1 MVLLSLDY
9 NIYHNGGNVLRYLV
23 FFILGLLSIINCSDS
38 STNSQNQN
46 VIQTYNKLTFANT
59 TNDSVSIIF
68 DGEFG
73 NKFVNDSILTTT
85 SGEIEIENINN
96 STVNNELIAFTAN
109 RRPMII
115 ENFDWESDSDT
126 VLTFEGYV
134 TIPLKGWVIY
144 VGNTSFEY
152 QRDRIQRGMDDCNRI
167 FAHEGA
173 GIQFELELVD
183 VSTLANIEQFYDI
196 STNGDMKNVSE
207 FLGADPDK
215 LNIYFTKTVAGD
227 PHRAFTT
234 FRAIEFDINN
244 NIAHGM
250 YTVDGG
256 LLAHEIGHTLTL
268 LHYDTERIGAHNVE
282 ADIGTQIRVFFTEGQ
297 LYQMWFNDST
307 ALNTIYNIPIQSR
320 IRSSIHSPDHY
331 LDAWREFELLPYFEL
346 YFDNDSIQ

>member
-1 MVLLSLDY
+1 M
-9 NIYHNGGNVLRYLV
+9 LRYLV
-23 FFILGLLSIINCSDS
+23 FLVLGILLVVNCSNS
-38 STNSQNQN
+38 PTTSPTNSQNED
-46 VIQTYNKLTFANT
+46 IILTLNKFTFANT
-59 TNDSVSIIF
+59 TNDSIAIVF
-68 DGEFG
+68 DG
-73 NKFVNDSILTTT
+73 NYNNNFVNDSTLTTE
-85 SGEIEIENINN
+85 SGEIVIENINN
-96 STVNNELIAFTAN
+96 STINNELIAFTSN

-126 VLTFEGYV
+126 VLTFEDYV

-152 QRDRIQRGMDDCNRI
+152 QQERIQRGMEDCNRI
-167 FAHEGA
+167 FAHEGT

-183 VSTLANIEQFYDI
+183 VSTLPNIEQFYDI
-196 STNGDMKNVSE
+196 STTGDMRDVSQ
-207 FLGADPDK
+207 FLSADPNK

-227 PHRAFTT
+227 PHRAYTT
-234 FRAIEFDINN
+234 FRAIQFDIDN

-268 LHYDTERIGAHNVE
+268 LHYDAGRIGSLNVE
-282 ADIGTQIRVFFTEGQ
+282 ADIGTQIRVYFTEGQ

-320 IRSSIHSPDHY
+320 IRNSIYSPDHY
-331 LDAWREFELLPYFEL
+331 LDAWGESQLPPYFEL
-346 YFDNDSIQ
+346 YFDNDVIQ